1 MFAIL
6 DSKLGAYGI
15 ALFILI
21 LVVGGI
27 YLHMRAEAATIIQLN
42 QQVTLLSVQTKS
54 LQAANDTMRAD
65 VDNVQQAQSNA
76 NRMIETVRLQAATAV
91 KTVHDRSFTTGTPT
105 AIQLQVNKEMG
116 DRFKQLEDI
125 SRAQ

>member
-1 MFAIL
+1 MLAIL
-6 DSKLGAYGI
+6 GSKFGAYGI

-54 LQAANDTMRAD
+54 LQTANDAMRAD
-65 VDNVQQAQSNA
+65 VDNVQQAQTNA
-76 NRMIETVRLQAATAV
+76 NRAIETVRVTAATAV
-91 KTVHDRSFTTGTPT
+91 KTVHDRTFTTGTPT
-105 AIQLQVNKEMG
+105 AIQLQVNKEMS
-116 DRFKQLEDI
+116 DTFKQLEAI